1 MQESRV
7 FRLFKPRNPKSD
19 TRVLVRDPMV
29 LDDMDPTVQISSE
42 FREPRVH
49 DATTPELL
57 SLKSPNSDMGIRVGD
72 QRTSLIWI

>member
-1 MQESRV
+1 
-7 FRLFKPRNPKSD
+7 
-19 TRVLVRDPMV
+19 MV
-29 LDDMDPTVQISSE
+29 LDDMDPTIQISLEFSE
-42 FREPRVH
+42 LGFH